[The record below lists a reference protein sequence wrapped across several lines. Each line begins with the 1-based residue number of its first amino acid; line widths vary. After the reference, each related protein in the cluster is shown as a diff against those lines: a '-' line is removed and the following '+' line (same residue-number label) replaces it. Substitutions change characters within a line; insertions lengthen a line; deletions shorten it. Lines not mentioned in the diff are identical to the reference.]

1 MPLVEIKDIDAL
13 INNKPFF
20 DQPAKNKWE
29 VYEKLVKMP
38 RNDDCTMNYFYN
50 QNCYKLIGID
60 LSREVNKTIFLHKLI
75 SLEN

>member
-29 VYEKLVKMP
+29 VYEKLVKISR
-38 RNDDCTMNYFYN
+38 RNDCTINT
-50 QNCYKLIGID
+50 NCYKLIDID
-60 LSREVNKTIFLHKLI
+60 LSREVNKTIFLHKSI